1 MGTDFL
7 VASYNIISIIFTVG
21 ATAGLVWQM
30 GKWINR
36 RADSKASVLRQRV
49 DDKALEDKTDREG
62 IARTIRAEAE
72 ERDKRL
78 REFSTGLV
86 DGMRAAAS
94 KDNTDLVLK
103 LGLLEERVNGR
114 IEKVDVKL
122 MEMLTGLT
130 KRSDLV
136 NGNIANIRAD
146 IADLQEDIAE
156 TSIRDETPANA
167 KARLRAMRIKRRRIE
182 ADRVSQA
189 ERS

>member
-1 MGTDFL
+1 METDFL
-7 VASYNIISIIFTVG
+7 VASYNIISIIFTVA

-30 GKWINR
+30 GRWINR
-36 RADSKASVLRQRV
+36 RADSKASVLKQHV
-49 DDKALEDKTDREG
+49 DEKAQADKNDREG
-62 IARTIRAEAE
+62 IAHTIRAEAE
-72 ERDKRL
+72 ERDKKL
-78 REFSTGLV
+78 REFSTGLIN
-86 DGMRAAAS
+86 DMREAAA
-94 KDNTDLVLK
+94 KDNTDLIIKV
-103 LGLLEERVNGR
+103 GLLEDRLNGR

-167 KARLRAMRIKRRRIE
+167 KARLRSMRIKRRRIE
-182 ADRVSQA
+182 ADRVAQQ
-189 ERS
+189 ER